1 MLQLPQQRT
10 VFNIRFEFPFCRLT
24 LSRSKQCRSSTKRNP
39 PVCTLALAKRC
50 SLPLPHLSSLRLV
63 TSGLKALTNDAL
75 KGKKN
80 NSSQRQPAAA
90 EASSSQLCCAERN
103 LLRAWVARATRAG
116 VPRHQV
122 VHWVRRKAGASIT
135 VWRHLAD
142 GSLGVS
148 VPCVVCKATL
158 AQFDL
163 RVTCMVAPG
172 QWYCGR
178 LMDPGAPLAKPTS
191 GQLMRRCKGS
201 S

>member
-1 MLQLPQQRT
+1 MLLLVFHDDQKQQHCYILGLHT
-10 VFNIRFEFPFCRLT
+10 
-24 LSRSKQCRSSTKRNP
+24 SSTAP
-39 PVCTLALAKRC
+39 LQPVLLYAC
-50 SLPLPHLSSLRLV
+50 
-63 TSGLKALTNDAL
+63 
-75 KGKKN
+75 
-80 NSSQRQPAAA
+80 
-90 EASSSQLCCAERN
+90 RN
-103 LLRAWVARATRAG
+103 LLHAWVAKATRSG

-148 VPCVVCKATL
+148 VPCVVCKETL

-178 LMDPGAPLAKPTS
+178 LTDPGAPPAKATS
-191 GQLMRRCKGS
+191 GQLMRMCKGS